1 MKRLLEYQADR
12 IEAVLASHRILARIQ
27 GGVVT
32 PRLVRFDLTLG
43 WGVKV
48 GRIKA
53 LSEEIALSL
62 GAPAARINRQ
72 GSLVQIEVPREKT
85 AMVRLLPLCQRLAHV
100 PPCTAVL
107 GLDEGGT
114 PLLLRLSSP
123 DVAHVL
129 IAGTTGCGKTALA
142 RSMVASLA
150 LHSSLGE
157 VQLVLID
164 VTGSGYRPLARLP
177 HLLRPVVE
185 EIDEAVEVLN
195 WLVSEMERRSSALN
209 LQKGEAVETLP
220 RLVVFID
227 ELADLVLL
235 RGAAIEKPLT
245 RLLQR
250 GRGAGIHVV
259 ACTQKPT
266 TEAIG
271 SLVKGNFPVRLVGSV
286 ASAED
291 ARVAAGVS
299 GTQAERLAGRGDF
312 LLVVKGSLTRLQ
324 AAYIAEHEMDEVMEQ
339 LGESRPTL
347 RPFDS
352 AQDRLRSGH
361 VWARLPQV
369 LRESIGHGR

>member
-1 MKRLLEYQADR
+1 
-12 IEAVLASHRILARIQ
+12 
-27 GGVVT
+27 
-32 PRLVRFDLTLG
+32 
-43 WGVKV
+43 
-48 GRIKA
+48 
-53 LSEEIALSL
+53 
-62 GAPAARINRQ
+62 
-72 GSLVQIEVPREKT
+72 
-85 AMVRLLPLCQRLAHV
+85 
-100 PPCTAVL
+100 
-107 GLDEGGT
+107 
-114 PLLLRLSSP
+114 
-123 DVAHVL
+123 
-129 IAGTTGCGKTALA
+129 
-142 RSMVASLA
+142 
-150 LHSSLGE
+150 
-157 VQLVLID
+157 
-164 VTGSGYRPLARLP
+164 
-177 HLLRPVVE
+177 
-185 EIDEAVEVLN
+185 
-195 WLVSEMERRSSALN
+195 
-209 LQKGEAVETLP
+209 
-220 RLVVFID
+220 
-227 ELADLVLL
+227 LVLL